1 MGLDKRGRS
10 REYLEGYQ
18 DGVNTAWDE
27 ILKMTAKGYN
37 AQEFQMMIKSKRY
50 AMLKEM
56 DPTLSPE
63 APPGL
68 ARTQPPNPA
77 HGKVSGPEPEPQLES
92 GTSYLIKE
100 VKPDSSFAIFN
111 YALKSGKKGL
121 CVARTPPA
129 TVKNRYKIPD
139 SKIVW
144 LVSDGGNESSPLPPS
159 ALGLGRDGPGGSD
172 DEKIAPDKL
181 PWIFSNIRAF
191 MDGNGTS
198 GVVILEGLEYL
209 IANNGFKSVLSFVQ
223 QLNESAISTKCIL
236 IVPVSPTTMEP
247 KEFAQLEREM
257 GETMDGSP

>member
-1 MGLDKRGRS
+1 MGLDKRGRNK
-10 REYLEGYQ
+10 EYVEGYK
-18 DGVNTAWDE
+18 DGVNATWEE
-27 ILKMTAKGYN
+27 ILKMSGKGYTP
-37 AQEFQMMIKSKRY
+37 QEFQIMIKSKRY

-56 DPTLSPE
+56 DPTFSQE
-63 APPGL
+63 APASQ
-68 ARTQPPNPA
+68 ARPPQQ
-77 HGKVSGPEPEPQLES
+77 GREPDPQLTA

-111 YALKSGKKGL
+111 YAMKSGKKGL
-121 CVARTPPA
+121 CVARTPPDI
-129 TVKNRYKIPD
+129 VKNRYKIPD

-159 ALGLGRDGPGGSD
+159 ALGLGRDGSGGAD

-191 MDGNGTS
+191 MDGNGNL

-223 QLNESAISTKCIL
+223 QLNESAVSTKCIL

-257 GETMDGSP
+257 GETVDGSQ